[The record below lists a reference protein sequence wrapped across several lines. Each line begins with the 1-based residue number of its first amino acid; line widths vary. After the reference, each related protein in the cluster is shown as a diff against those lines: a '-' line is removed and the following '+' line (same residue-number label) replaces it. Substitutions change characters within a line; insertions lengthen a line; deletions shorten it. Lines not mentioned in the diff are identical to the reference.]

1 MGSLIRV
8 NKTNFKNMVNEFDQ
22 QDDMN
27 TGSDDGMKNPSEDD
41 EDEENAAVPADDT
54 EEDNNDGDV
63 M

>member
-1 MGSLIRV
+1 
-8 NKTNFKNMVNEFDQ
+8 MVNEFDQ

-27 TGSDDGMKNPSEDD
+27 TGSDDGMQNPSED
-41 EDEENAAVPADDT
+41 EDDENAGMPADDT

>member
-8 NKTNFKNMVNEFDQ
+8 YKTNLNNMVNEFDQ

-27 TGSDDGMKNPSEDD
+27 TGSDDGMENPSEDD
-41 EDEENAAVPADDT
+41 DDNAGMPADDT
-54 EEDNNDGDV
+54 EEDNNDGDI